1 MMHISHPEFVA
12 AVSNAGGLGIMASAM
27 WDSQDKFR
35 GAVRLTKALTR
46 RAFMDGA
53 RDAFSLAQRHHHP
66 ISVMMIDV
74 DHFKQF
80 NDTHGHAC
88 GDHVLT
94 RVAGMLRERVRDVD
108 RIARWGGEEFILLLP
123 ETDAEGAATLAGK
136 LCQAVSDNVFE
147 YGGQRLAITLTLG
160 VAAYRKGDSLDA
172 CIARADSALYRGKE
186 DGRNTVAVNDT
197 GGLSLVN

>member
-1 MMHISHPEFVA
+1 MAEAARVDPLTGLFNRRGFVEEA
-12 AVSNAGGLGIMASAM
+12 EVEI
-27 WDSQDKFR
+27 QRVFR
-35 GAVRLTKALTR
+35 GGKPFAVV
-46 RAFMDGA
+46 
-53 RDAFSLAQRHHHP
+53 LAD
-66 ISVMMIDV
+66 IDN
-74 DHFKQF
+74 FKQF